1 MHWLTRPG
9 GTPTGMPPPAPFFLL
24 LINRRLERGAG
35 AGVPAAGHVAGPGC
49 GLRGA
54 VGSMLFASTLGPAA
68 YARAPYWPRSACSAS
83 ASSSTSCRTRASS
96 GSWAGA
102 PSSCARSS
110 SRGSSASGNPRT
122 HWGSR
127 ASCGPYS
134 RSRTRSI
141 SIPSLLDLLLCRRR
155 CARV

>member
-9 GTPTGMPPPAPFFLL
+9 GTPTGMPPPAPFFFVADQSQTRAWC
-24 LINRRLERGAG
+24 RRWCTCCGARRGTWLW
-35 AGVPAAGHVAGPGC
+35 AAWCRGLDALRVDAGPG
-49 GLRGA
+49 GVRA
-54 VGSMLFASTLGPAA
+54 
-68 YARAPYWPRSACSAS
+68 APYWPRSACSAS